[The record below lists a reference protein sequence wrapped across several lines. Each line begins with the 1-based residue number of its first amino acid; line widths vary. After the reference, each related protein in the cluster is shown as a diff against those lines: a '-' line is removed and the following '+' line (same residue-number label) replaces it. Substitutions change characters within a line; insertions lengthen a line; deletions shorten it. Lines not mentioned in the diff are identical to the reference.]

1 MSSTFV
7 DRENQQWRSTGD
19 KFTPITLKGIDTQE
33 FVDGEVLAYDK
44 ADDTYIKYTGA
55 AAQLAVAILSLGVGE
70 TIVLAV
76 ADTLEPPATAC
87 IGGEVIVQHLTLPVD
102 IDDRPN
108 AAEQSVRLQLREV
121 GIIVRDINTLNENH
135 LS

>member
-1 MSSTFV
+1 MSSTV
-7 DRENQQWRSTGD
+7 IDRENQQWRSKGD
-19 KFTPITLKGIDTQE
+19 EYEAITLKGIDTQV

-55 AAQLAVAILSLGVGE
+55 AAQLAVGVLSLGVGE
-70 TIVLAV
+70 TITLDV
-76 ADTLEPPATAC
+76 ADTLEPPAVAC
-87 IGGEVIVQHLTLPVD
+87 IGGEVIVQHLTLPVG

-121 GIIVRDINTLNENH
+121 GIIARDIDTLNEKH